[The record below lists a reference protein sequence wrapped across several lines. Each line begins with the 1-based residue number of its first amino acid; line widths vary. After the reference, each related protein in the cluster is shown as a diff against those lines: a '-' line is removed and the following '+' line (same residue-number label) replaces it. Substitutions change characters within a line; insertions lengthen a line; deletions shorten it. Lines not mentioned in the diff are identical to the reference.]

1 MKKILYFLFFILY
14 LIVLYACSSTTP
26 EELAAS
32 EARDYYDCLTD
43 DDVKGFMKGKADVD
57 SLPAFYREQL
67 QKAVEQYLS
76 DLKAKHGGLSSVCVS
91 EEHYVDNSDAFL
103 ILCFSDS
110 TQEEIMVPM
119 VERDG
124 QWLMK

>member
-1 MKKILYFLFFILY
+1 M
-14 LIVLYACSSTTP
+14 SP
-26 EELAAS
+26 EWKAAN
-32 EARDYYDCLTD
+32 EAKDYYDCLTE

-57 SLPAFYREQL
+57 SLPALYREQL

-76 DLKAKHGGLSSVCVS
+76 DVKAKHGGLSSVRVS
-91 EEHYVDNSDAFL
+91 EEHYSDNSEACRDTTLQLTYAFL